1 MKKKIISIVA
11 FALLICLLAVGAS
24 ASQIKNVIFL
34 IPDGAGMNTFDFAND
49 VKVAGGFD
57 DTKFPYR
64 TQVDNSPMFMKDYM
78 AGTCSTNTYTN
89 TLTDS
94 AAAGTALATGYKTLS
109 GQLGVDYRGRPKAN
123 MLEMAQSV
131 GKATG
136 VVATYEW
143 MHATPA
149 SFGAHVM
156 TRTDYENIY
165 QQMENQKIDVVLG
178 SGYGAVSSYATIQ
191 NATDRGYTII
201 TNRSDLENV
210 EPGDRLWGNATNNS
224 SPYDINLT
232 ATQPTLAQMT
242 QAAITALS
250 SDEDG
255 FFLMVEGSKVDT
267 GAHANDAVVSSS
279 EYIAFDEAFR
289 VAVEFAKGRTDTVV
303 FATPDHD
310 TGGMLYHDLIA
321 SDPDAAANAIAEARV
336 GTNPSALGWTT
347 GSHTQQLVGVWF
359 YAPEGVA
366 IVDGLNPDVGDTE
379 DTRNNY
385 VIDNTAFAPYVASL
399 MGVDMDEVTK
409 SLFVDV
415 TDIGVY
421 SSGTGKFTFNSTGK
435 YIYKNQSWY
444 YTKSGE
450 KIDLD
455 GKVSLYSNG
464 RMYVPS
470 DMVAE
475 DDWNYV
481 SDGTEGIQGS
491 GTIADPYLIDDE
503 NDFLDFT
510 ASVIGG
516 ETYSGMY
523 FEQTADIDMSEV
535 SEYTAMTGSNT
546 FSGIYNGC
554 GYTINVAVSKDGE
567 AAVFGQIG
575 SGGIV
580 MNVGITGSL
589 TSNTT
594 YAAGIVRKIAAGGK
608 LVNSYSLASLSGSS
622 EGGLTM
628 SVYGTIENCYFGGTL
643 TKSGSAPIGGVSSSE
658 KVKNCYYVDSC
669 GGSQTADGITAVTE
683 EAAKSTL
690 ASTLE
695 SGKAD
700 AAATVGFTE
709 EDMCYWRQSSVN
721 SLPEIYLPV
730 PTVTGVTVSPSSV
743 TVNKGDGVQ
752 LTANVT
758 GEFNPSTEVIW
769 TIEATEDIASGTK
782 VYEDGYLLIDR
793 YETASGFTVM
803 AKSKANGAVAGSAKI
818 TVGSATVTAEDGTR
832 ARPYLIENEEDYL
845 AFVNAIIAGTTYS
858 GKYFRQTADLDMA
871 DYEGYYGIPDSK
883 SFGGIYD
890 GAGYEINVDIAMSD
904 DAYGVFGLL
913 TNATVMNLG
922 VTGSINNNGQYA
934 AGIVRK
940 MTNSVVINC
949 YCSADVNAQGKSA
962 GGIAV
967 SNYGKIIANVYYS
980 GTLTGS
986 DLRFIATPTGDANPE
1001 NFNAFYVGEDYY
1013 VSENDI
1019 EISRDTFMSE
1029 DFVAI
1034 LNEGREESAEKAG
1047 VAVSNLCMWTL
1058 GADGPVFVKDTS
1070 GVAGAITSDTVI
1082 LSLEITADTQITAGE
1097 YLVTFNDLSIASGAV
1112 LTLGEGTYIIENYS
1126 GAGVLSASENANVI
1140 VLSDNKPK
1148 GYVEIDIGEREADT
1162 NVRFAEA
1169 CGRQFAI
1176 REYNNIYGVIAGKD
1190 MLVEITEK
1198 TSNEAVVL
1206 AKSSYYAVD
1215 AETDCYNKLDMDSF
1229 IKNVNALS
1237 VRASDPIGIRF
1248 SSNIT
1253 TASKN
1258 EKNSFEITEYGY
1270 IIGLESTL
1278 INKGEELNFD
1288 ATKYV
1293 YGVAYEKNG
1302 KDLVFDSSNDLYDV
1316 FTGVLYNIP
1325 DTAYGERIVSKTY
1338 TKIRIDGS
1346 EYIVYGEPVSASIY
1360 EIALIS
1366 RGIDMSDEHKAV
1378 IDSIINKAEDM
1389 SPDLGF
1395 DVGDLYN

>member
-1 MKKKIISIVA
+1 MKKRIISVVA

-24 ASQIKNVIFL
+24 ASQIKNIIFL

-123 MLEMAQSV
+123 MLEMAQTV

-156 TRTDYENIY
+156 SRQDYENIY

-191 NATDRGYTII
+191 NAADRGYTII
-201 TNRSDLENV
+201 TDRQDLEKV
-210 EPGDRLWGNATNNS
+210 KPGDRLWGNATNNS

-232 ATQPTLAQMT
+232 SSQPTLAQMT

-250 SDEDG
+250 ADEDG

-289 VAVEFAKGRTDTVV
+289 VAVEFAKGRTDTIV

-310 TGGMLYHDLIA
+310 TGGMLYHALLE
-321 SDPDAAANAIAEARV
+321 SDPVAAANAIAEAQA

-347 GSHTQQLVGVWF
+347 TSHTQQLVGVWF
-359 YAPEGVA
+359 YVPEGVE
-366 IVDGLNPDVGDTE
+366 IIDGLNTNLGDTE

-385 VIDNTAFAPYVASL
+385 VIDNIAFAPYVASL
-399 MGVDMDEVTK
+399 MGVNMDEVTK

-421 SSGTGKFTFNSTGK
+421 SSATGKFTFNSTGK

-450 KIDLD
+450 KVDLD

-470 DMVAE
+470 DMVTE

-481 SDGTEGIQGS
+481 SDGTEGIQGA
-491 GTIADPYLIDDE
+491 GTLSDPYLIDDE

-516 ETYSGMY
+516 ESYSGMY
-523 FEQTADIDMSEV
+523 FEQTADIDMSSV

-554 GYTINVAVSKDGE
+554 GFEIKVNVVKDGE

-575 SGGIV
+575 SGGVV

-594 YAAGIVRKIAAGGK
+594 YAVGIVRKIAAGGK
-608 LVNSYSLASLSGSS
+608 LVNSYSTASLSGVS
-622 EGGLTM
+622 EGGITM

-643 TKSGSAPIGGVSSSE
+643 TKSGASPIGGIGSAE
-658 KVKNCYYVDSC
+658 KVKNCYYVDTC
-669 GGSQTADGITAVTE
+669 GGSQTATGITAVTE
-683 EAAKSTL
+683 QYANSAL

-695 SGKAD
+695 AGKAD
-700 AAATVGFTE
+700 AAATAGFTE
-709 EDMCYWRQSSVN
+709 DDVCYWRQSSVN
-721 SLPEIYLPV
+721 SLPELYLPV
-730 PTVTGVTVSPSSV
+730 PTVTGVTVTPSSA
-743 TVNKGDGVQ
+743 TVNKGDGIQ
-752 LTANVT
+752 LTANVE
-758 GEFNPSTEVIW
+758 GEFNPSTEVSW
-769 TIEATEDIASGTK
+769 TIETTEDLASGTK
-782 VYEDGYLLIDR
+782 LYEDGFLMIDR
-793 YETASGFTVM
+793 YETASSFTVM
-803 AKSKANGAVAGSAKI
+803 AKSKVNGAVAGSAKI
-818 TVGSATVTAEDGTR
+818 TVGSATVTAEDGSR

-845 AFVNAIIAGTTYS
+845 SFVNAVIDGTNYS
-858 GKYFRQTADLDMA
+858 GKYFRQTSDIDMA
-871 DYEGYYGIPDSK
+871 GYAGYCGIPDSK
-883 SFGGIYD
+883 SFNGVYD
-890 GAGYEINVDIAMSD
+890 GAGHTINVDIAMSD

-913 TNATVMNLG
+913 TGATVMNLG
-922 VTGSINNNGQYA
+922 VTGSINNDNQHA

-940 MTNSVVINC
+940 MTDSVVINC
-949 YCSADVNAQGKSA
+949 YCSADVNSEGQSA

-986 DLRFIATPTGDANPE
+986 NLRFIATPAGDANPE
-1001 NFNAFYVGEDYY
+1001 NFNAFYVGVEYAQSATDT
-1013 VSENDI
+1013 
-1019 EISRDTFMSE
+1019 EITRDQFMSDE
-1029 DFVAI
+1029 CVTW
-1034 LNEGREESAEKAG
+1034 LNEGREESAAKAG
-1047 VAVSNLCMWTL
+1047 IAVSNLCMWTL
-1058 GADGPVFVKDTS
+1058 GENGPVFVKDTS
-1070 GVAGAITSDTVI
+1070 GVAGAITCDTVI
-1082 LSLEITADTQITAGE
+1082 PSLEITTDTEITAGK
-1097 YLVTFNDLSIASGAV
+1097 YLVTFNDLSVASGAV

-1126 GAGVLSASENANVI
+1126 GSGTLLASENANVI
-1140 VLSDNKPK
+1140 VLSDNKPE
-1148 GYVEIDIGEREADT
+1148 GYVEIDIGERQTDT

-1169 CGRQFAI
+1169 GGKQFEI
-1176 REYNNIYGVIAGKD
+1176 REYNDIYGVIAGKN

-1198 TSNEAVVL
+1198 TSNEAVV
-1206 AKSSYYAVD
+1206 ATKTSYYAVD
-1215 AETDCYNKLDMDSF
+1215 AENESYEKLDMDNYME
-1229 IKNVNALS
+1229 NVNDLS
-1237 VRASDPIGIRF
+1237 VRVSDPVGIRF
-1248 SSNIT
+1248 KSTIT
-1253 TASKN
+1253 TASKD
-1258 EKNSFEITEYGY
+1258 EIVSFEIAEYGY

-1288 ATKYV
+1288 ASKYV
-1293 YGVAYEKNG
+1293 YGAAYDKSG
-1302 KDLVFDSSNDLYDV
+1302 KDIVFDSYDDLYHV

-1338 TKIRIDGS
+1338 TKISVDGK
-1346 EYIVYGEPVSASIY
+1346 EYTVYGEPVISSIY

-1366 RGIDMSDEHKAV
+1366 RGLSMSAEHKAV
-1378 IDSIINKAEDM
+1378 IDSIIKKAQDM

-1395 DVGDLYN
+1395 DVGGLYE